1 MGDEGER
8 MNATCRR
15 CEGDLLGCDGS
26 FEGLCVDCEDTLA
39 VGPQDGREMVLP
51 DGDVTTE
58 TSH

>member
-39 VGPQDGREMVLP
+39 AGADDGREFPP
-51 DGDVTTE
+51 DDLAE
-58 TSH
+58 TS